1 MWAKNEKSTR
11 NCFHAKVV
19 GGRVHCAKRHKF
31 MTIDGG
37 LSVVNVIGHKKLF
50 YPCWKCPDLDI
61 DWDKEK
67 RLTRRGGKGKVSP
80 PSKRPIL
87 KGENARSRSR
97 VLMTEEVKIE
107 GG

>member
-1 MWAKNEKSTR
+1 MKLKLWAKNEKSTR
-11 NCFHAKVV
+11 NCFYAKVV

-61 DWDKEK
+61 DWDEK
-67 RLTRRGGKGKVSP
+67 KKDDKSKLKAGRGVGKCITTP
-80 PSKRPIL
+80 ETPDF
-87 KGENARSRSR
+87 
-97 VLMTEEVKIE
+97 
-107 GG
+107 

>member
-1 MWAKNEKSTR
+1 MWTKNEKSTR

-61 DWDKEK
+61 DWD
-67 RLTRRGGKGKVSP
+67 GKSKLAGVNVSP
-80 PSKRPIL
+80 PPKRPIF

-97 VLMTEEVKIE
+97 VLMTEEVQ
-107 GG
+107 